1 MKKHVDIHITKS
13 LCCMVEI
20 DIVNQ
25 LSFSKIKTFSVFFL
39 LPIFYFGQIKY
50 AFLWFRSGRH
60 RSVWLA

>member
-1 MKKHVDIHITKS
+1 MKKHVYIHITKS
-13 LCCMVEI
+13 LRCMVEI

-25 LSFSKIKTFSVFFL
+25 LFFSKISVFVL

-50 AFLWFRSGRH
+50 TFLWFRSGRH